1 MLDLQRVRVRTTG
14 ECSSRAFASQVDA
27 MLGSIGETL
36 QPTDVWVGDSGAAE
50 GGEDTIRAEEA
61 GCQVRRSAETE
72 ACA

>member
-1 MLDLQRVRVRTTG
+1 
-14 ECSSRAFASQVDA
+14 

-50 GGEDTIRAEEA
+50 GGEATIRAEEA